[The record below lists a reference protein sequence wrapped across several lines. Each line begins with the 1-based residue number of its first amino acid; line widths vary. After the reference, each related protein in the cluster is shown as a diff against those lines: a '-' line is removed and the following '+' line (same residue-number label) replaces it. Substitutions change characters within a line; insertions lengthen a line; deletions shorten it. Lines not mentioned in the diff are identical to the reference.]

1 MCRPAVE
8 YKSEHCAYTLEVWK
22 MKNNSDKMNSI
33 LVSGVI
39 ILIIC
44 LISGIRFLVQAFQG
58 VTAFGDAIHVGL
70 ILCGDGLLMML
81 AGAMYQRFRAA
92 RGIVKNSTVNTYFL
106 GMVLAGIFLVAR
118 SGYMEFIRL
127 DFFDEEAGLWDTFF
141 INGAGIFLIGTV
153 FSSTLMIKRYI
164 LKKAGTLFLGFLWF
178 AWTAVLLTGFA
189 RFAFGYSGY
198 GITEYIAYAIPVVWL
213 GVPVFAAATAHAMN
227 RR

>member
-1 MCRPAVE
+1 
-8 YKSEHCAYTLEVWK
+8 

-39 ILIIC
+39 ILIIG

-127 DFFDEEAGLWDTFF
+127 DLFDEEAGLWDTFF

-164 LKKAGTLFLGFLWF
+164 LKKAGTLLLGFLWF

-189 RFAFGYSGY
+189 RLAFGYSGY
-198 GITEYIAYAIPVVWL
+198 GIAE
-213 GVPVFAAATAHAMN
+213 
-227 RR
+227 